1 MDLVGRDSLLGIVKL
16 KKWPTE
22 VRGGCFCDFQI
33 VGPIVFRAKQHG
45 MAEPFYWTILY
56 HHLANIDSCPEIMCI
71 NYQTRLEYWA
81 PAYRTVHGHILFTHC
96 GDVHVTNADSSV
108 AKRVIEK
115 IILNSSR
122 N

>member
-45 MAEPFYWTILY
+45 MAEPFYWTI
-56 HHLANIDSCPEIMCI
+56 
-71 NYQTRLEYWA
+71 QTRLEYWA

-96 GDVHVTNADSSV
+96 GDVHVDNADSSV